1 MFLLNFNTNY
11 SLCLSVF
18 FFPWNKCI
26 YYHAVVFFPFS
37 RMLDYLLISV
47 HYFISFF
54 SYFTFIIYSFFCF
67 GSNLILSFVLQP
79 ALKIQYVHCRSF
91 TYHSERKIG
100 FFNRIPTVQNRNQ
113 FF

>member
-1 MFLLNFNTNY
+1 MPLRR
-11 SLCLSVF
+11 

-79 ALKIQYVHCRSF
+79 PLKIQYSTCIVVVLLITLR
-91 TYHSERKIG
+91 EK
-100 FFNRIPTVQNRNQ
+100 
-113 FF
+113 